1 MVSLRKRF
9 QAMPVGGDANA
20 PNCCDDD
27 GVSSYVTTASSHRNN
42 YHVRSSPITILVL
55 VIFALGVGLQ
65 VWTDKDANTVN
76 KNVAD
81 MHNKKTVRQD
91 MTAPIAK
98 VESSSMHAITSG
110 RVLIDVTT
118 YAEGISAW
126 KEFSIPELIAFADAI
141 NGTLVEP
148 CMRNGRLYSCLEAK
162 VPVSEV
168 LNLSSAMHPPSGQ
181 VPRIISRDKY
191 FKLLNSSSITLRQS
205 VCMTEYMR
213 TLEKRCPTSKL
224 PHEIPLDKFREDIL
238 NPSLADYSIL
248 HIEDYWK
255 KGTGNCLLYWV

>member
-1 MVSLRKRF
+1 MVSLRNRF

-76 KNVAD
+76 KNVVD

-126 KEFSIPELIAFADAI
+126 KEFSIPELIAFTDAI

-168 LNLSSAMHPPSGQ
+168 LNLSSAMYPPSGQ

-213 TLEKRCPTSKL
+213 TLEKRCPRKTMSYL
-224 PHEIPLDKFREDIL
+224 QIA
-238 NPSLADYSIL
+238 S
-248 HIEDYWK
+248 
-255 KGTGNCLLYWV
+255 